1 MSLVSKATP
10 TLVLPIIVTEDFDK
24 MDTPEE
30 SSSGKTKSH
39 DRTRSL
45 SGGTSKMASLREA
58 LTHNRMRRPSGDD
71 VLSAITPARKAAIF
85 ESTRPRS
92 KSDSKRQ
99 RPTIIS
105 TIKNSVQQTFS
116 SSSSSSTG
124 GGSSTKSPTETTSH
138 LPSSYGPGSTG
149 NQLDPFVQG
158 DFRRP
163 RSGSDS
169 KGGPVS
175 KVIEMFRHRSHS
187 ISVDITSKKFSSNSG
202 SSLSGVFMRRHSV
215 DPDRRRGSVGRRS
228 LDGWDHHTIL
238 IHRTDSRGL
247 SSDPLCDKIDIEDLE
262 ENEDLIYLK
271 FFQHFRCYD
280 IIPISAKLVVFDTQL
295 LVKKAFFALVD
306 NGVRAAPLWDSIN
319 QEYIG
324 ILTITDFIHIL
335 RTYYKSPLVRIEEL
349 EEHKLETWRSVLK
362 EKVKPFVS
370 IGPDASLY
378 EAIKQLIHG
387 KIHRL
392 PVIDPQTGNALFILT
407 HKRILKF
414 LFLYFSELPKPS
426 YLNQTLQELQVGTF
440 DKIAT
445 AKEDTPLITV
455 LNQFIERRVSAL
467 PIINEQNKVVDIYA
481 KFDVIHLAAEKAYN
495 NLDITVKK
503 ALEHRDQWFEG
514 VLKCKADDTLGYV
527 LETLVKAEVHR
538 LVMVDDDDHVVGV
551 VSLSDILKFLVL
563 RPAGEEYPKVA
574 DKEDLQEEVT
584 HNEDPQHE
592 VTLNEDPQQEVT
604 IKEEHIHNE
613 GE

>member
-1 MSLVSKATP
+1 
-10 TLVLPIIVTEDFDK
+10 

-30 SSSGKTKSH
+30 SSSSKTKSH

-45 SGGTSKMASLREA
+45 SGGTSKMATLREA

-85 ESTRPRS
+85 ETFRPRS

-116 SSSSSSTG
+116 SSSSTGSS
-124 GGSSTKSPTETTSH
+124 SSTKSPTQTASQ
-138 LPSSYGPGSTG
+138 LQSSCGPANTA
-149 NQLDPFVQG
+149 NQLDPFSQG

-175 KVIEMFRHRSHS
+175 KVMEMFRHRSHS
-187 ISVDITSKKFSSNSG
+187 ISTDITSKRFSSNSG
-202 SSLSGVFMRRHSV
+202 GSLSGVFMRRHSV

-228 LDGWDHHTIL
+228 LDGCDHHTIL
-238 IHRTDSRGL
+238 IRRTDSRGL
-247 SSDPLCDKIDIEDLE
+247 SSDPLYDKIDIEDLE
-262 ENEDLIYLK
+262 EDEDLIYLK

-335 RTYYKSPLVRIEEL
+335 RTYYKSPLVRMEEL
-349 EEHKLETWRSVLK
+349 EEHKLETWRNVLK

-426 YLNQTLQELQVGTF
+426 YLNQSLQELQVGTF
-440 DKIAT
+440 DDIAT
-445 AKEDTPLITV
+445 AKEDTPVITV

-467 PIINEQNKVVDIYA
+467 PIINEQKKVVDIYA

-527 LETLVKAEVHR
+527 VETLVKAEVHR

-563 RPAGEEYPKVA
+563 RPAGEEYPRVV
-574 DKEDLQEEVT
+574 DKEDPQEEVILSKT
-584 HNEDPQHE
+584 FEE

-604 IKEEHIHNE
+604 LNEEHIHN
-613 GE
+613 